1 MSLELVGGL
10 LGLAALDALNPAT
23 IAGVALLL
31 LAPIPR
37 PEASAAAFVTGA
49 YLTVLAAGALGVL
62 AAGAAVDGA
71 SAGLEWLRR
80 VAFGL
85 AALLVLRAGFRR
97 LRTRTRPAVRLPRWI
112 SPASAAPLGVL
123 MTGADLPNAFPYLIA
138 IERLIDAGVSVP
150 VSLLGLA
157 GYALVYVT
165 PCVGLLAAAVAFGP
179 RVRVRLQSLHA
190 RLGSERVMSRSPRA
204 AAGHLAAAVALV
216 AVGFT
221 W

>member
-1 MSLELVGGL
+1 MTPELVGGL
-10 LGLAALDALNPAT
+10 VGLAALDALNPAT

-31 LAPIPR
+31 LAPIAR

-49 YLTVLAAGALGVL
+49 YLTVLAAGALAVFV
-62 AAGAAVDGA
+62 AGAAVDGGPT
-71 SAGLEWLRR
+71 GLEWLRR
-80 VAFGL
+80 AAFGL
-85 AALLVLRAGFRR
+85 AAVLVLRAGLRR

-138 IERLIDAGVSVP
+138 IERLVDAGPPSA
-150 VSLLGLA
+150 VSLLSLA

-165 PCVGLLAAAVAFGP
+165 PCLCLLAAAAAFGP
-179 RVRVRLQSLHA
+179 RVRGRLQSLHA
-190 RLGSERVMSRSPRA
+190 RLGSERVMARSPRA
-204 AAGHLAAAVALV
+204 AAGHVVAAVVLIAV
-216 AVGFT
+216 AFA